1 MKIFKHK
8 IFAKWA
14 KDEGINNTTL
24 REAILEVNAGL
35 FEANLGA
42 GLYKKRVARSGQGKR
57 GGYRTLI
64 AFKQD
69 DRAIFIFGFA
79 KNDQEN
85 IEEQQLIAYKKL
97 AKTYLSA
104 TSLMIIRAIKIGELI
119 EVKYDA

>member
-24 REAILEVNAGL
+24 REAILDVNAGL